1 MRIMCVGDSITYG
14 SGLSDLSQ
22 RWSDLT
28 AARTGVLMENL
39 GVSGDT
45 TGGMLARCQYQV
57 FPQKPDALIL
67 LGGPNEIFFTL
78 EYLPSC
84 ANVVSIV
91 RQAQAHGIKV
101 LLGIPLPFVA
111 EELPVQ
117 EWNMDK
123 YNPLLA
129 TLCEQYA
136 NWLRLYCRQINV
148 PVVDFREEF
157 YTKDNLINKELFLD
171 GIHPNAQGH
180 QIMSDV
186 LCARLKS
193 LGWAQQPAKF

>member
-101 LLGIPLPFVA
+101 LL
-111 EELPVQ
+111 
-117 EWNMDK
+117 NMDK

-157 YTKDNLINKELFLD
+157 YTKDNLINKGLFLD